1 MKALKDRNTVKISV
15 TAYEQMRD
23 EIYQVAL
30 ADGAKQGVAI
40 CLIALE
46 KMLGWRKKRLERI
59 VESAD
64 EILHWPDIFGKDV
77 TGDDAISYLRKE
89 YGIDLDA
96 LDLEVKIDKN

>member
-46 KMLGWRKKRLERI
+46 KMLGWRKKRLERV
-59 VESAD
+59 VENVD
-64 EILHWPDIFGKDV
+64 EILSWPDVFGKDV
-77 TGDDAISYLRKE
+77 TGDDAISHLKNE
-89 YGIDLDA
+89 YGIDLDE
-96 LDLEVKIDKN
+96 LNMRTGCTR

>member
-1 MKALKDRNTVKISV
+1 MKTLKDRNTVKISV
-15 TAYEQMRD
+15 AAYEKMRD
-23 EIYQVAL
+23 EVYQVAL
-30 ADGAKQGVAI
+30 ADGAKQGIAI

-46 KMLGWRKKRLERI
+46 RTLGWRKKRLERI

-89 YGIDLDA
+89 YDIDLDE
-96 LDLEVKIDKN
+96 LEVNVKYDKN